1 MSARSR
7 VVQFFP
13 NAAHPTLA
21 ALAAAEF
28 AALAAKL
35 GLPYTAEVVADIT
48 VRATAAAKV
57 VTFGPPTTL
66 VLGSDAE
73 AWPADASAI
82 PGEVADLAARL
93 VTGAKRDPAARA
105 QVATAVEV
113 ATKPAKPK
121 KPPVVRLGRET
132 KGRRGKGVTLV
143 SDLPTH
149 LTEPQIAE
157 LATALKN
164 RCGTGGTV
172 RDKVI
177 EIQGDMRDR
186 VEEELVKLGYAVKR
200 VGG

>member
-1 MSARSR
+1 MSARTR

-13 NAAHPTLA
+13 CAAHPALAQLA
-21 ALAAAEF
+21 ATEF
-28 AALAAKL
+28 AALATKL
-35 GLPYTAEVVADIT
+35 GLPYSAEVAADLT
-48 VRATAAAKV
+48 LRTAGAAKV

-73 AWPADASAI
+73 AWPADAAQI

-93 VTGAKRDPAARA
+93 FTGAKRDPAARA
-105 QVATAVEV
+105 QVAVAAEV
-113 ATKPAKPK
+113 AAKPAKPRR
-121 KPPVVRLGRET
+121 PPVVRLGRET

-149 LTEPQIAE
+149 LTEGQIAE